1 VTKLLEILLGKGDD
15 REMAVKIRSICD
27 SRSLPKLGK
36 RLPDPE
42 GKQQQ
47 NLEQTETPLKRQKIK
62 DD

>member
-47 NLEQTETPLKRQKIK
+47 NLEQIETP
-62 DD
+62 